1 MSQALGQ
8 KDVLPLSSLIKELS
22 QKMGSQT
29 QGCQPP
35 CRPLPK
41 EPCVC
46 APAGFFWGWGPPGIS
61 TLRAPREHQ
70 ATSQHQPG
78 FLVLRPPGGQ
88 AGARSAQLAQAGFLP
103 PTNQP
108 PECGRGTRTGMG
120 SRARAAGP
128 PVPPLSNQAKRGN
141 LPEDTL
147 SR

>member
-1 MSQALGQ
+1 MSQGLGQ
-8 KDVLPLSSLIKELS
+8 KDVLPLSSLIQELS
-22 QKMGSQT
+22 QKWA
-29 QGCQPP
+29 P
-35 CRPLPK
+35 RPRG
-41 EPCVC
+41 
-46 APAGFFWGWGPPGIS
+46 ASHPAGHFLRSRVSVLLLEFFGGGGPPGIS

-88 AGARSAQLAQAGFLP
+88 AGARSSQLAQAGLLP
-103 PTNQP
+103 PTTQP